1 MGYRNEAEN
10 VIRPGHLKRRLIGF
24 GIGAVCIVVAELLI
38 LWGNRAYCAA
48 RGLEPSLATLLMS
61 FSTLFSWGTLSF
73 SLLDPGNLA
82 QILSDWL
89 ALWPVNLVILLF
101 MLLSIRSL
109 SKYRGMEH
117 GSARWADR
125 AELAKLS
132 NPNGTIP
139 IAEGIYV
146 DPKNN
151 DLKNL
156 HELGIGDTGS
166 GKSFRLLTPELLQM
180 TGSYVVVDVKGSLYR
195 QTAKIMREA
204 GYRIKVLNLKELAS
218 SNTFN
223 PLSYL
228 NGNEDILKLV
238 DAFTYNSRKE
248 GANAGDQFWEDTM
261 QMLMTSIITYLH
273 TTPEEQKT
281 FSRVVDLITS
291 LEVAQ
296 GKILPISEYERL
308 MKERE
313 IKNPYDTAVMLY
325 KQFKQAAGE
334 TLQSVLIS
342 CTSRLRI
349 WNDEAVRIL
358 TNSDEMELE
367 TLADERTVLYV
378 ILPAGNKTYRVI
390 SSMFFSTLF
399 TTLMTVAERRGG
411 GKLPMLLSVVMDEF
425 ANLGKIPD
433 FETYITLMRSYGVR
447 LVPVIQGTQQLKQH
461 YEKAEDT
468 IISNCAIYNYL
479 GTQDKTT
486 KEEVVKRLGKTTI
499 LEENSSRQVGGRQGG
514 GNVSDRGMGRELLTF
529 DELSVIGGDRSI
541 VFIDG
546 YRPIFA
552 EKFKTENHPLFDK
565 LGIDDPGHPHYKNNS
580 DVVQNFAALAAKHQ
594 REYEQQMAASRS
606 RSNLPI
612 QPQTESK
619 AGDEE
624 EGGRKDSMMRELSA
638 EEFERSIGLDDL
650 AQEKPGGEAE
660 IKGEM
665 EKELEADTSLLA
677 ALKNRNRRNQEVS

>member
-48 RGLEPSLATLLMS
+48 HGLEPSLATLLMS

-180 TGSYVVVDVKGSLYR
+180 AGSYVVVDVKGSLYR

-223 PLSYL
+223 PLS
-228 NGNEDILKLV
+228 
-238 DAFTYNSRKE
+238 
-248 GANAGDQFWEDTM
+248 
-261 QMLMTSIITYLH
+261 
-273 TTPEEQKT
+273 
-281 FSRVVDLITS
+281 
-291 LEVAQ
+291 
-296 GKILPISEYERL
+296 
-308 MKERE
+308 
-313 IKNPYDTAVMLY
+313 
-325 KQFKQAAGE
+325 
-334 TLQSVLIS
+334 
-342 CTSRLRI
+342 
-349 WNDEAVRIL
+349 
-358 TNSDEMELE
+358 
-367 TLADERTVLYV
+367 
-378 ILPAGNKTYRVI
+378 
-390 SSMFFSTLF
+390 
-399 TTLMTVAERRGG
+399 
-411 GKLPMLLSVVMDEF
+411 
-425 ANLGKIPD
+425 
-433 FETYITLMRSYGVR
+433 
-447 LVPVIQGTQQLKQH
+447 
-461 YEKAEDT
+461 
-468 IISNCAIYNYL
+468 
-479 GTQDKTT
+479 
-486 KEEVVKRLGKTTI
+486 
-499 LEENSSRQVGGRQGG
+499 
-514 GNVSDRGMGRELLTF
+514 
-529 DELSVIGGDRSI
+529 
-541 VFIDG
+541 
-546 YRPIFA
+546 
-552 EKFKTENHPLFDK
+552 
-565 LGIDDPGHPHYKNNS
+565 
-580 DVVQNFAALAAKHQ
+580 
-594 REYEQQMAASRS
+594 
-606 RSNLPI
+606 
-612 QPQTESK
+612 
-619 AGDEE
+619 
-624 EGGRKDSMMRELSA
+624 
-638 EEFERSIGLDDL
+638 
-650 AQEKPGGEAE
+650 
-660 IKGEM
+660 
-665 EKELEADTSLLA
+665 
-677 ALKNRNRRNQEVS
+677 